1 MAVERDAGIISRA
14 IKHWMIS
21 AGAGDDNS
29 LKNIRVCFMIGHAT
43 KDDFEKAL
51 RAHKEAKDGTKSD
64 QRDTAAAARAA
75 AHEIDNQC

>member
-1 MAVERDAGIISRA
+1 MERDAGIISRA

-29 LKNIRVCFMIGHAT
+29 LKNIRVCFMIGHST

-64 QRDTAAAARAA
+64 QRDKAASALSATR
-75 AHEIDNQC
+75 E